1 VDMLVPARQPRI
13 RRAKASTTKATYTHP
28 DHVETYVMS
37 ATHRVSGAAG
47 VKTRPTRSRARSAAG
62 SAVVVRLTLPRTAPC
77 RPSAAIRR
85 STVQRATAI
94 LSRFSCSHTFR
105 APYTL

>member
-1 VDMLVPARQPRI
+1 MDMLVPARQPRI

-47 VKTRPTRSRARSAAG
+47 VKTRPTRSRPAQ
-62 SAVVVRLTLPRTAPC
+62 
-77 RPSAAIRR
+77 
-85 STVQRATAI
+85 QRGQRWWCA
-94 LSRFSCSHTFR
+94 
-105 APYTL
+105 